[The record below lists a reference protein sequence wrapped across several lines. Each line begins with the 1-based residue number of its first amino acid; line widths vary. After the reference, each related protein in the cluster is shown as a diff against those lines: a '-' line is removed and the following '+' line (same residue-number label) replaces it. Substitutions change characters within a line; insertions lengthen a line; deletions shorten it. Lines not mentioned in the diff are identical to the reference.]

1 MKKPLLIVLLITV
14 ISAVIGYNFS
24 GGKKPKIMQRADAEL
39 ILKNLAVGMRMYS
52 SMTGGGG
59 EVQFTGDMAKIQ
71 RNVMQDAYAACTQKQ
86 PFHGVIVELT
96 EYPEGDNFKTNF
108 RFIAKPAP
116 GFVGESLAIDKSEE
130 IISLDNLEK

>member
-1 MKKPLLIVLLITV
+1 MKKPLLIVLLIAV

-24 GGKKPKIMQRADAEL
+24 GGKKVMQRADAEL

-59 EVQFTGDMAKIQ
+59 EVQFTGDMTKIQ
-71 RNVMQDAYAACTQKQ
+71 RNVMQDAYAACTQKK

-96 EYPEGDNFKTNF
+96 ECPVGDGFKTNF
-108 RFIAKPAP
+108 KFIATPAP
-116 GFVGESLAIDKSEE
+116 GYVGESLAIDKSEE
-130 IISLDNLEK
+130 IISLNKQEK